1 MLWLKTGMSQIVISA
16 YFDIYGLIPATMN
29 DASILTSI
37 MSNNSDLKSLLVEND
52 LMIFDRGF

>member
-1 MLWLKTGMSQIVISA
+1 MSQTIISA

-37 MSNNSDLKSLLVEND
+37 MSNNSDLKSLLVKND
-52 LMIFDRGF
+52 LMILYRGF